1 MQQLLAA
8 PFNGSKV
15 TDEVQNCMLAAL
27 EKYNLLC
34 DISKLLLDKY
44 NKTKY

>member
-8 PFNGSKV
+8 PFNASKV
-15 TDEVQNCMLAAL
+15 TDEVQNCMLAAM

-34 DISKLLLDKY
+34 YISNTIKQNTD
-44 NKTKY
+44 